1 MIVREASKYQVCG
14 QKILYLKS
22 IVEFQHLKDDGIIL
36 EKFRR
41 WSSKIQ
47 SDHTSEFRGS
57 IYGAKIDNLVAR
69 DIEELLL
76 KLHPKNKK
84 YNCSIVNI
92 DILDNILYTHC
103 ASHGKESVYRETK
116 RGKGWAVNFCKRHS
130 FNKSI
135 MSVVGSTKSK
145 KRRHNITQ
153 EVCIPDALLVD
164 DRTSLA
170 KKSTENEYQSSAK
183 RRRSN
188 QQDVAYMLLGLKFVK

>member
-1 MIVREASKYQVCG
+1 MREASKYQTCS

-22 IVEFQHLKDDGIIL
+22 VVEFQHLKDDAIIL

-41 WSSKIQ
+41 WSLKIQ

-57 IYGAKIDNLVAR
+57 IYGATIDNLVAR
-69 DIEELLL
+69 DIERLLL
-76 KLHPKNKK
+76 KLQPKNKK

-92 DILDNILYTHC
+92 DVLDSILYTHC
-103 ASHGKESVYRETK
+103 ATHGKESVYREAK

-135 MSVVGSTKSK
+135 MSIVGSTRSKKSK
-145 KRRHNITQ
+145 YHNAQ
-153 EVCIPDALLVD
+153 ETSINDVPLVD
-164 DRTSLA
+164 NRTSLV
-170 KKSTENEYQSSAK
+170 KTSTENEYQSTAK

-188 QQDVAYMLLGLKFVK
+188 NQDIAYVLLGLKFVK